1 MRILIVTQWF
11 DPEPAFKGLIFAKQL
26 QSAGNTV
33 EVITGF
39 PNYPGG
45 TLYSNYKVKFFQKE
59 IMDGIR
65 VNRVP
70 LYPSHNSSA
79 IKRIFNYLSFA
90 ISSCIY
96 GIFAASRSDIIYV
109 YHPPLTVGL
118 SVAIISRIRGVPFI
132 VDINDLWPDT
142 LAATNMVTHKRV
154 LSLVETICQWLYRQ
168 ASYLVVGTPGL
179 RKQLIARGV
188 PADKI
193 DIIYNWCNEQAL
205 HVEDIEE
212 QDHYGLKNRFNI
224 VFAGTMGKAQ
234 ALKAV
239 IHAAKRVQTLTPNV
253 QFVFVGGGV
262 EVENLKA
269 LKDRINVDNLIFL
282 PLMPVNEIGRVLN
295 AADVLLVHLKDDPL
309 FEITLPSKT
318 QAYMSVGKPIL
329 MAVKGDAA
337 QLIKSSGGG
346 CCALPENEIS
356 LAETVVKMANLPA
369 KTLVE
374 MGNSNKRFYKENLS
388 LAVGSEKF
396 LSIFKLILSSSE
408 LRKFK

>member
-1 MRILIVTQWF
+1 MRILIITQWF
-11 DPEPAFKGLIFAKQL
+11 DPEQAFKGLIFAKQL
-26 QSAGNTV
+26 RSAGNNV

-45 TLYSNYKVKFFQKE
+45 TVYSNYKIRWFQKE

-70 LYPSHNSSA
+70 LYPSHNSSV
-79 IKRIFNYLSFA
+79 IKRIFNYISFA

-96 GIFAASRSDIIYV
+96 GILAARRSDIIYV

-118 SVAIISRIRGVPFI
+118 SAAFISMVRRVPFV

-142 LAATNMVTHKRV
+142 LAATGMVLNKRV
-154 LSLVETICQWLYRQ
+154 LSLVGIICQWLYRR
-168 ASYLVVGTPGL
+168 ASHLVVGTPGL

-188 PADKI
+188 PAEKI
-193 DIIYNWCNEQAL
+193 DIIYNWCDDQAL
-205 HVEDIEE
+205 KLNEVENPDNFGMTG
-212 QDHYGLKNRFNI
+212 HFNV

-234 ALKAV
+234 ALNAV
-239 IHAAKRVQTLTPNV
+239 IYAAKRVESLAPAI
-253 QFVFVGGGV
+253 QFIFVGGGV

-269 LKDRINVDNLIFL
+269 LKDQLSAYNVVFL
-282 PLMPVNEIGRVLN
+282 PLMPVSEIGRVLN
-295 AADVLLVHLKDDPL
+295 TADVLLVHLKDDPL

-337 QLIKSSGGG
+337 QLIQSSGGG
-346 CCALPENEIS
+346 FCALPENEVS
-356 LAETVVKMANLPA
+356 LAETVVKMANLPS

-374 MGNSNKRFYKENLS
+374 MGIRNKNFYNENLS
-388 LAVGSEKF
+388 LEVGVRKF
-396 LSIFKLILSSSE
+396 LSVFRAVRALQS
-408 LRKFK
+408 R